1 MNRKEFRKQS
11 EARFDAFEKE
21 LDARF
26 DKFNANFDKL
36 DASLDKLDANFDK
49 LESSLDKLESSLDKL
64 DDIDK
69 MIKEQIKTYEQ
80 INDSLSIIQRD
91 CQNNEDSY

>member
-1 MNRKEFRKQS
+1 MNRKEFRKQLD
-11 EARFDAFEKE
+11 ARFDAFEEKFN
-21 LDARF
+21 AIF
-26 DKFNANFDKL
+26 DKFDEN
-36 DASLDKLDANFDK
+36 LDKLDA
-49 LESSLDKLESSLDKL
+49 SLDKL

>member
-1 MNRKEFRKQS
+1 MNRKEFRKQLD
-11 EARFDAFEKE
+11 ARFDAFEE
-21 LDARF
+21 
-26 DKFNANFDKL
+26 KFNAGFDKL
-36 DASLDKLDANFDK
+36 DA
-49 LESSLDKLESSLDKL
+49 SLDKL

-69 MIKEQIKTYEQ
+69 MIKEQKKTYEQ

>member
-1 MNRKEFRKQS
+1 MNRKEFKKQLD
-11 EARFDAFEKE
+11 ARFDAFEEKFN
-21 LDARF
+21 ASF
-26 DKFNANFDKL
+26 DKFNAR
-36 DASLDKLDANFDK
+36 
-49 LESSLDKLESSLDKL
+49 L

-69 MIKEQIKTYEQ
+69 MIKEQTKTYEQ

>member
-1 MNRKEFRKQS
+1 MNRKEFKKQLD
-11 EARFDAFEKE
+11 ARFDAFEEKFN
-21 LDARF
+21 ASF
-26 DKFNANFDKL
+26 DKFNASFDRL
-36 DASLDKLDANFDK
+36 DA
-49 LESSLDKLESSLDKL
+49 SLDKLESSLDKL

>member
-1 MNRKEFRKQS
+1 MNRKEFKKQLD
-11 EARFDAFEKE
+11 ARFDAFEEK
-21 LDARF
+21 LDESFDKFDENF
-26 DKFNANFDKL
+26 DKFNTRL
-36 DASLDKLDANFDK
+36 DATFDK
-49 LESSLDKLESSLDKL
+49 LESGL

-69 MIKEQIKTYEQ
+69 MIKEQTKIYEQ

>member
-1 MNRKEFRKQS
+1 MNRKEFKKQLD
-11 EARFDAFEKE
+11 ARFDAFEEKFNAIFDKFDE
-21 LDARF
+21 NF
-26 DKFNANFDKL
+26 DKFNTRL
-36 DASLDKLDANFDK
+36 DATFDK
-49 LESSLDKLESSLDKL
+49 LESGL

-69 MIKEQIKTYEQ
+69 MIKEQTKTYEQ

>member
-1 MNRKEFRKQS
+1 MNRKEFKKQLD
-11 EARFDAFEKE
+11 ARFDAFEE
-21 LDARF
+21 
-26 DKFNANFDKL
+26 KFNAGFDKL
-36 DASLDKLDANFDK
+36 DA
-49 LESSLDKLESSLDKL
+49 SLDKLESSLDKL

-69 MIKEQIKTYEQ
+69 MIKEQKKTYEQ

>member
-1 MNRKEFRKQS
+1 MNRKEFKKQLD
-11 EARFDAFEKE
+11 AHFDAFEEE

-26 DKFNANFDKL
+26 DKLNANFDKL
-36 DASLDKLDANFDK
+36 NASFDK
-49 LESSLDKLESSLDKL
+49 LNASLDKL

>member
-1 MNRKEFRKQS
+1 MNRKEFEKQLD
-11 EARFDAFEKE
+11 ARFDAFEE
-21 LDARF
+21 
-26 DKFNANFDKL
+26 KFNASFDKL
-36 DASLDKLDANFDK
+36 DASLDK

-64 DDIDK
+64 DDIGK
-69 MIKEQIKTYEQ
+69 MIKEQTKTYEQ

>member
-1 MNRKEFRKQS
+1 MNRKEFKKQLD
-11 EARFDAFEKE
+11 ARFDAFEEK
-21 LDARF
+21 LDE
-26 DKFNANFDKL
+26 NFDKL
-36 DASLDKLDANFDK
+36 NARLDESFDK
-49 LESSLDKLESSLDKL
+49 LESGL
-64 DDIDK
+64 DDIYK

>member
-36 DASLDKLDANFDK
+36 DASLDKLNA
-49 LESSLDKLESSLDKL
+49 SLDKL

>member
-26 DKFNANFDKL
+26 DKLNANFDKL
-36 DASLDKLDANFDK
+36 DASLDKLNA
-49 LESSLDKLESSLDKL
+49 SLDKL

>member
-1 MNRKEFRKQS
+1 MNRKEFRKQLD
-11 EARFDAFEKE
+11 ARFDAFEE
-21 LDARF
+21 
-26 DKFNANFDKL
+26 KFNASF
-36 DASLDKLDANFDK
+36 
-49 LESSLDKLESSLDKL
+49 DKLESSLDKL

-69 MIKEQIKTYEQ
+69 MIKEQKKTYEQ

>member
-1 MNRKEFRKQS
+1 MNRKEFKKQLD
-11 EARFDAFEKE
+11 ARFDAFEEK
-21 LDARF
+21 LDASF
-26 DKFNANFDKL
+26 DKFNAR
-36 DASLDKLDANFDK
+36 
-49 LESSLDKLESSLDKL
+49 L

>member
-1 MNRKEFRKQS
+1 MNRKEFKKQLD
-11 EARFDAFEKE
+11 ARFDAFEEKF
-21 LDARF
+21 DASF
-26 DKFNANFDKL
+26 DKFNARL
-36 DASLDKLDANFDK
+36 DASFDK
-49 LESSLDKLESSLDKL
+49 LESSL

-69 MIKEQIKTYEQ
+69 MIKEQTKTYEQ

>member
-1 MNRKEFRKQS
+1 MNRKEFKKQLD
-11 EARFDAFEKE
+11 ARFDAFEEKFN
-21 LDARF
+21 AIF
-26 DKFNANFDKL
+26 DKFNARL
-36 DASLDKLDANFDK
+36 DAFEEK
-49 LESSLDKLESSLDKL
+49 LESGL

-69 MIKEQIKTYEQ
+69 MIKEQTKTYEQ

>member
-1 MNRKEFRKQS
+1 MNRKEFRKQLD
-11 EARFDAFEKE
+11 ARFDAFEEE

-26 DKFNANFDKL
+26 DKL
-36 DASLDKLDANFDK
+36 DA
-49 LESSLDKLESSLDKL
+49 SLDKL

>member
-1 MNRKEFRKQS
+1 MNRKEFKKQLD
-11 EARFDAFEKE
+11 ARFDAFEE
-21 LDARF
+21 
-26 DKFNANFDKL
+26 KFNAGFDKL
-36 DASLDKLDANFDK
+36 DA
-49 LESSLDKLESSLDKL
+49 SLDKLESSLDKL

-69 MIKEQIKTYEQ
+69 MIKEQTKTYEQ

>member
-26 DKFNANFDKL
+26 DKFNENFDKL
-36 DASLDKLDANFDK
+36 DASLDKLDA
-49 LESSLDKLESSLDKL
+49 SLDKLNASLDKL
-64 DDIDK
+64 NDINK

>member
-11 EARFDAFEKE
+11 EARFDAFVEE

-36 DASLDKLDANFDK
+36 DANFDKLDA
-49 LESSLDKLESSLDKL
+49 SLDKL

>member
-1 MNRKEFRKQS
+1 MNRKEFKKQLD
-11 EARFDAFEKE
+11 ARFDAFEEK
-21 LDARF
+21 L
-26 DKFNANFDKL
+26 NANFDKL
-36 DASLDKLDANFDK
+36 NARLDKLNAKLDASFDK
-49 LESSLDKLESSLDKL
+49 LESGL

>member
-1 MNRKEFRKQS
+1 MNRKEFRKQLD
-11 EARFDAFEKE
+11 ARFDAFEE
-21 LDARF
+21 
-26 DKFNANFDKL
+26 KFNAGFDKL
-36 DASLDKLDANFDK
+36 DA
-49 LESSLDKLESSLDKL
+49 SLDKLESSLDKL

-69 MIKEQIKTYEQ
+69 MIKEQTKTYEQ

>member
-11 EARFDAFEKE
+11 KARFDAFEKE

-36 DASLDKLDANFDK
+36 DAG
-49 LESSLDKLESSLDKL
+49 LDKL

>member
-1 MNRKEFRKQS
+1 MNRKEFKKQLD
-11 EARFDAFEKE
+11 ARFDAFEE
-21 LDARF
+21 
-26 DKFNANFDKL
+26 KFNASFDKL
-36 DASLDKLDANFDK
+36 NARLDKLNARLDESFDK
-49 LESSLDKLESSLDKL
+49 LESGL

>member
-1 MNRKEFRKQS
+1 MNRKEFRKQLD
-11 EARFDAFEKE
+11 ARFDAFEEK
-21 LDARF
+21 LDE
-26 DKFNANFDKL
+26 NFDKL
-36 DASLDKLDANFDK
+36 NARLDKLNARLDESFDK
-49 LESSLDKLESSLDKL
+49 LESGL

>member
-1 MNRKEFRKQS
+1 MNRKEFRKQLD
-11 EARFDAFEKE
+11 ARFDAFEEKFNVI
-21 LDARF
+21 F
-26 DKFNANFDKL
+26 DKFNAKLDVFEEKFNAIFDKFN
-36 DASLDKLDANFDK
+36 A
-49 LESSLDKLESSLDKL
+49 KL

-69 MIKEQIKTYEQ
+69 MIKEQKKTYEQ

>member
-1 MNRKEFRKQS
+1 MNRKEFKKQLD
-11 EARFDAFEKE
+11 ARFDAFEEKFN
-21 LDARF
+21 AIF
-26 DKFNANFDKL
+26 DKFNAR
-36 DASLDKLDANFDK
+36 
-49 LESSLDKLESSLDKL
+49 L

-69 MIKEQIKTYEQ
+69 MIKEQTKTYEQ

>member
-1 MNRKEFRKQS
+1 MNRKEFKKQLD
-11 EARFDAFEKE
+11 ARFDAFEE
-21 LDARF
+21 
-26 DKFNANFDKL
+26 KFNAGFDKL
-36 DASLDKLDANFDK
+36 DASLDK

-69 MIKEQIKTYEQ
+69 MIKEQKKTYEQ